1 MLLDEDFGICAR
13 GNDILGALR
22 PDGSPHIGA
31 QPRFVRHAAQDGHV
45 ALRPGLTY
53 RTESAV
59 ELVVYGLSGLEQ
71 LDIYVNG
78 FSVLCEAELQL
89 EDRLRPQLLRYSL
102 APLSCVI
109 RNVVIRVSRC
119 SEEGLDSD
127 PSRFGVVVSKSFGV
141 LVGGHDCLRSAVFV
155 EEGSPTSKVSG
166 LPSGSAQRE
175 SMEAGWWLEEGYY
188 VLSAYR
194 RVRKLFDA
202 RTPMTTASCD
212 DEHLHTGV

>member
-1 MLLDEDFGICAR
+1 MRA
-13 GNDILGALR
+13 
-22 PDGSPHIGA
+22 SP
-31 QPRFVRHAAQDGHV
+31 
-45 ALRPGLTY
+45 
-53 RTESAV
+53 
-59 ELVVYGLSGLEQ
+59 GLSGLEQ

-141 LVGGHDCLRSAVFV
+141 LVGGRDLWRARAHCMAVY
-155 EEGSPTSKVSG
+155 GPDG
-166 LPSGSAQRE
+166 LTRWGMP
-175 SMEAGWWLEEGYY
+175 
-188 VLSAYR
+188 
-194 RVRKLFDA
+194 
-202 RTPMTTASCD
+202 
-212 DEHLHTGV
+212 